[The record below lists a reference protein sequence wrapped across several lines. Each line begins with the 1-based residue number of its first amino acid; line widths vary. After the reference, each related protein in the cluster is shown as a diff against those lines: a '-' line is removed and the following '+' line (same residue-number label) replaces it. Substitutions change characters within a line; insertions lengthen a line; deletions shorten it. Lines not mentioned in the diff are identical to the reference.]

1 MGSLINLVHAGQV
14 AYKALKSLHEL
25 ALDCDAF
32 VRLNDGGPP
41 RPNLITLRAQSLTT

>member
-1 MGSLINLVHAGQV
+1 MSLIHAGQA
-14 AYKALKSLHEL
+14 AYKALKALHEP

-41 RPNLITLRAQSLTT
+41 RPNLITLRSESFTT